1 MRDVAFVCV
10 LVFVFVV
17 VFVVVFVFAL
27 VFSCVWEHA
36 LQYIAI
42 SKGLSW
48 LGIFKIDLGDQ
59 MLIEARGSWW

>member
-17 VFVVVFVFAL
+17 VFVFAL
-27 VFSCVWEHA
+27 VFSCVCVWEHA
-36 LQYIAI
+36 LQYFPI

-48 LGIFKIDLGDQ
+48 LGIFKIALGDQ